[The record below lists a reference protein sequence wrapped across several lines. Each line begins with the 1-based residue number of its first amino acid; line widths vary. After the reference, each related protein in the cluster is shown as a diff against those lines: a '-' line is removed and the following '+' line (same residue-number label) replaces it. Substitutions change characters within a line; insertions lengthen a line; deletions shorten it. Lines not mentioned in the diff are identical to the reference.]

1 MFIILEDV
9 EAVETIAAS
18 PAWCRQS
25 VQASMPE
32 RIWQKSTLTPL
43 CVILQILSVGPD
55 TPCESRPGS
64 REGALLTSSFPVL
77 DSTVGG

>member
-43 CVILQILSVGPD
+43 VCNPS
-55 TPCESRPGS
+55 
-64 REGALLTSSFPVL
+64 
-77 DSTVGG
+77 DSERRT